1 MSENVREVAVDVLT
15 PLVGR
20 AMATV
25 YVSAAVLAAADQDS
39 INSAVDVDRF
49 CEAIRDKISPFASRA
64 VVDQSLSDIRA
75 RAGR

>member
-1 MSENVREVAVDVLT
+1 MSENVRDIAVDVLT
-15 PLVGR
+15 PLVGK

-25 YVSAAVLAAADQDS
+25 YFSAAVLTAADEGS
-39 INSAVDVDRF
+39 ISGAVDVDAL

-64 VVDQSLSDIRA
+64 VVDQAVSDIRA